1 MVSVF
6 PAGHWP
12 IRVISVPTL
21 DSQPRLLIWLP
32 SCNSKKKKTRH
43 NCSRLPSFPNWI
55 TATAFSWGFH
65 LPHIN
70 PSSPQKLE
78 QFSFLNKVASLCFV
92 KSLHLKSKLINVA
105 QEPVHCS
112 SSSPTVIQSHN
123 FFCCSWNKPSSLFY
137 LSNAAYAVSS
147 PWNTFFPTL
156 QKGSFSSL
164 PPCYFFPK
172 AFFIT
177 QTRGGIAHL
186 SFLFIS
192 FLVPIKTRLFLVWI
206 CFTLVLPG
214 VWGQEWIHHSNS
226 KCQKQCLTQVRCSP
240 YPEWMHCILN
250 CFYIHAQNS
259 RKSDFLNICIYIYS
273 HIYLNLTS
281 LLDLCDWNLSCQA
294 GLLPTFLK
302 LSPNSP
308 SSSRCLTSGKKET
321 NWKCIRRQFIEDKN
335 CSEASCL

>member
-1 MVSVF
+1 M
-6 PAGHWP
+6 
-12 IRVISVPTL
+12 
-21 DSQPRLLIWLP
+21 
-32 SCNSKKKKTRH
+32 
-43 NCSRLPSFPNWI
+43 
-55 TATAFSWGFH
+55 
-65 LPHIN
+65 
-70 PSSPQKLE
+70 
-78 QFSFLNKVASLCFV
+78 
-92 KSLHLKSKLINVA
+92 A
-105 QEPVHCS
+105 QEPVHCSS

-147 PWNTFFPTL
+147 PWNTLFSAL

-164 PPCYFFPK
+164 PPCYFFQK

-206 CFTLVLPG
+206 CFTLFLPG
-214 VWGQEWIHHSNS
+214 AWGQEWIHHSTP
-226 KCQKQCLTQVRCSP
+226 KCPKQCLTQVRCSP
-240 YPEWMHCILN
+240 HPEWMHCTLN
-250 CFYIHAQNS
+250 CFYVHAQNS

-321 NWKCIRRQFIEDKN
+321 NWKWIRRQFIEIRTVQRLL
-335 CSEASCL
+335 ASRTLIGFENDPGIPSGILPSSH